1 MSASVKAAEF
11 PATCANSACGR
22 TLCGPVKHCP
32 YCGVAVQPPIS
43 AKAPVAVAAKE
54 PASPPP
60 VVEPRAAALKFEL
73 PAAPAPAA
81 PQPVAPA
88 PAAPAAA
95 PTPPVAPPADKPK
108 GLLKKIVI
116 GALVLALLAFYGM
129 NQLGSRN
136 SQRDLEQVLLAGQ
149 QCLRQSD
156 YNCALDKAEQVLQ
169 KNSKDPAALSLL
181 NRAKDGL
188 KQVQRDKDLADQAR
202 QKEQDRKAQ
211 QDAADQRKR
220 AEEQARREQEAKAAA
235 QVQSIPAPATQPSTP
250 PRSTTRI
257 EQNNGAASMVGRSL
271 NEARKALI
279 RRDYQSAITVA
290 RLVLNMDPGNREAQN
305 IINQATRQQSQAL
318 NRTTIE

>member
-11 PATCANSACGR
+11 PATCANSVCGLA
-22 TLCGPVKHCP
+22 LCGPVKHCP
-32 YCGVAVQPPIS
+32 YCGVAAQPPIS

-60 VVEPRAAALKFEL
+60 VVEPKAAALKFEL
-73 PAAPAPAA
+73 PTAPAA
-81 PQPVAPA
+81 VAPEPAAQA

-95 PTPPVAPPADKPK
+95 PTPAVAPPADKPK

-188 KQVQRDKDLADQAR
+188 KQVQRDKDLAEQAR
-202 QKEQDRKAQ
+202 LKEQERKAQ

-235 QVQSIPAPATQPSTP
+235 QVQSIPAPAPQPSTP

>member
-11 PATCANSACGR
+11 PATCASSACGR

-43 AKAPVAVAAKE
+43 AKAPVAAKE

-60 VVEPRAAALKFEL
+60 VVEPKAAALKFEL
-73 PAAPAPAA
+73 PATPAPAT
-81 PQPVAPA
+81 PPPA

-95 PTPPVAPPADKPK
+95 PTPPVAPPAEKPK

-169 KNSKDPAALSLL
+169 KNSQDPAALSLL

-188 KQVQRDKDLADQAR
+188 KQVQRDKDLAEQAR
-202 QKEQDRKAQ
+202 LKEQERKAQ
-211 QDAADQRKR
+211 QDAADQRNR

-235 QVQSIPAPATQPSTP
+235 QVQAIPAPAPQPSTP

-257 EQNNGAASMVGRSL
+257 EQTNGAASMVGRSL

>member
-32 YCGVAVQPPIS
+32 YCGVTVQPPIS

-60 VVEPRAAALKFEL
+60 VVEPKAAALKFEL

-81 PQPVAPA
+81 PQPVAP
-88 PAAPAAA
+88 A

>member
-22 TLCGPVKHCP
+22 ALCGPVKHCP
-32 YCGVAVQPPIS
+32 YCGVAAQPPIS

-60 VVEPRAAALKFEL
+60 VVEPKAAALKFEL
-73 PAAPAPAA
+73 PTAPAA
-81 PQPVAPA
+81 VAPEPAAQA
-88 PAAPAAA
+88 PAAPATA
-95 PTPPVAPPADKPK
+95 PTPAVAPPADKPK

-188 KQVQRDKDLADQAR
+188 KQVQRDKDLAEQAR
-202 QKEQDRKAQ
+202 LKEQERKAQ

-235 QVQSIPAPATQPSTP
+235 QVQSIPAPAPQPSTP

>member
-60 VVEPRAAALKFEL
+60 VVEPKAAALKFEL

-235 QVQSIPAPATQPSTP
+235 QVQSIPVPAPQPSTP
-250 PRSTTRI
+250 PHSTTRI